1 MEKALLTDTE
11 DARKA
16 TMPAE
21 KNTILIV
28 TVGIPSIMTKEM
40 NNNNKAEERFA
51 DTLLLCVVVSD
62 FFCREITRTCY

>member
-1 MEKALLTDTE
+1 VEKALLTETE

-28 TVGIPSIMTKEM
+28 TVGQI
-40 NNNNKAEERFA
+40 
-51 DTLLLCVVVSD
+51 D
-62 FFCREITRTCY
+62 